1 MEKCEERGPMH
12 NSCAMPACTSRK
24 RVKSASASTAIFDI
38 IPGDTHILL
47 PVAKNPRWAIT
58 LDNSAVYKYS
68 FDLYQPGI
76 WRGKLLKW
84 VLKNLYWYFKWFG
97 KSVSIMNIGEFIDTD
112 EPYSISFGRSYGR
125 SADQKSTVLL
135 FRNNQPYAYA
145 KIGWTERSRA
155 LVDNEART
163 LSMLNNLN
171 LGFQVPQVLMHEKRK
186 AFNVLIQST
195 KPHLSPVP
203 LKVTSE
209 LIKIIEEISNIESNE
224 DNVFSHGDFTPW
236 NMRVTECGHYFV
248 FDWEYA
254 GLQEKQYDL
263 RSFLFQIDSLNFVI
277 SKRILRKFKS
287 FLRKNVVS
295 CLAKKL

>member
-1 MEKCEERGPMH
+1 
-12 NSCAMPACTSRK
+12 
-24 RVKSASASTAIFDI
+24 VKSTYASIDIFDI

-47 PVAKNPRWAIT
+47 PVAKHPRWAIT
-58 LDNSAVYKYS
+58 LDNSAVYKHS

-76 WRGKLLKW
+76 WPGKLRKW

-97 KSVSIMNIGEFIDTD
+97 KSVSITNTSEFIDTD
-112 EPYSISFGRSYGR
+112 EPYSISFGRP

-145 KIGWTERSRA
+145 KIGWTERTRA

-163 LSMLNNLN
+163 LSMLNSLK

-209 LIKIIEEISNIESNE
+209 LIKIIEEISNIESNG
-224 DNVFSHGDFTPW
+224 DKVFSHGDFTPW
-236 NMRVTECGHYFV
+236 NIKVTECGHYFV
-248 FDWEYA
+248 FDWECA
-254 GLQEKQYDL
+254 GLQEKRYDL
-263 RSFLFQIDSLNFVI
+263 RSFLYQIDSLNSLQVI

-287 FLRKNVVS
+287 FLRKNAAEGD
-295 CLAKKL
+295 LG

>member
-1 MEKCEERGPMH
+1 M
-12 NSCAMPACTSRK
+12 
-24 RVKSASASTAIFDI
+24 VDASIDIFDI

-47 PVAKNPRWAIT
+47 PVAKHPRWAIT
-58 LDNSAVYKYS
+58 LDNSAAYKYS

-76 WRGKLLKW
+76 WPGKLLKW

-97 KSVSIMNIGEFIDTD
+97 KTVSIMNIGEFIDTD
-112 EPYSISFGRSYGR
+112 EPYSILFGEFRGEQIKPGPSRY
-125 SADQKSTVLL
+125 QKSTVLL

-145 KIGWTERSRA
+145 KIAWTESARA

-163 LSMLNNLN
+163 LSMLNSLN
-171 LGFQVPQVLMHEKRK
+171 LGFQVPQVLRHEKRK

-209 LIKIIEEISNIESNE
+209 LTKIIEEIGNIESNG
-224 DNVFSHGDFTPW
+224 DKVFSHGDFTPW
-236 NMRVTECGHYFV
+236 NIKVTECGHYFV
-248 FDWEYA
+248 FDWENA

-263 RSFLFQIDSLNFVI
+263 RSFLYQIDSLNSLQVI
-277 SKRILRKFKS
+277 SKRILRGN
-287 FLRKNVVS
+287 LG
-295 CLAKKL
+295 